1 MVSEREVKR
10 IIAEVIPN
18 RQFKAEAREA
28 IARRTQQFMEE
39 LIRSVVN
46 YTKNDSERITA
57 NHVTLAWAYYNDAL
71 DGLED
76 EDNVDE

>member
-18 RQFKAEAREA
+18 RQVKAEARVA
-28 IARRTQQFMEE
+28 IANRTQQFMEE

-57 NHVTLAWAYYNDAL
+57 NHVSLAWVYYNDAL
-71 DGLED
+71 KSIGE
-76 EDNVDE
+76 EE